1 LSHKN
6 TPKYRRRKY
15 LIITTVLVTAILIS
29 LGLIFYYGYNNRTK
43 PITTNKPSTEQQAYS
58 KDFIN
63 SNNSEEN
70 KANLSEKYSSKYAEA
85 SQLISGTNPAQWNKQ
100 KVNDACA
107 SLLFVSKMD
116 SYSQALQYLA
126 LLEEAKANGVNIDDN
141 DYGVNQKVRD
151 DIYTKSTQASDKALG
166 GGS

>member
-1 LSHKN
+1 M
-6 TPKYRRRKY
+6 
-15 LIITTVLVTAILIS
+15 IVIS

-43 PITTNKPSTEQQAYS
+43 PTTTNKPSAEQQAYS

-70 KANLSEKYSSKYAEA
+70 KAKLSDKYSQAYAD
-85 SQLISGTNPAQWNKQ
+85 SLQSISGSNPAEWNRE
-100 KVNDACA
+100 KVNNACA
-107 SLLFVSKMD
+107 TLLYANKMG

-126 LLEEAKANGVNIDDN
+126 LLDEAKANGVNIDDN
-141 DYGVNQKVRD
+141 DYGVNQKLRD
-151 DIYTKSTQASDKALG
+151 EIYTKSKEASDKASQ